1 MGIVVFRI
9 HDILVWIRIR
19 RSMPLTNKS
28 WSGFGCGICYF
39 RHWPSRCQQK
49 TNLKKVFLLISLWRY
64 IYIIF
69 QRQKVQKK
77 SQNNRNQ
84 GFSYYYWFMIEGTGS
99 GSIPL
104 TSGSG
109 SERLKNMWIR
119 WIRNTGSS
127 HIVND
132 DNCLMFNF
140 FILWVNCRTIF
151 SSKEKMLHLSFFLLI
166 FYFLHGLIMRCSENI
181 YMQTNCI
188 IYLRGE
194 QRGFYS

>member
-9 HDILVWIRIR
+9 HDILVWIRIC

-39 RHWPSRCQQK
+39 RHWPSRRQQK
-49 TNLKKVFLLISLWRY
+49 TNLKKVFLLIILWRY

-69 QRQKVQKK
+69 KRQKVQKK

-84 GFSYYYWFMIEGTGS
+84 GFSYYYCFMIEGTGS

-104 TSGSG
+104 TSGSESG
-109 SERLKNMWIR
+109 RPKNMWIR
-119 WIRNTGSS
+119 IRNTGSS

-140 FILWVNCRTIF
+140 FIFWVNCRTIF
-151 SSKEKMLHLSFFLLI
+151 SSKEKMLHLSFFTW
-166 FYFLHGLIMRCSENI
+166 FNNA
-181 YMQTNCI
+181 MQWKYICRQI
-188 IYLRGE
+188 VIYLRGE
-194 QRGFYS
+194 QRGFHS